1 MKHKSSFAAILSVTT
16 LLTACAGNGG
26 NSLQTNSKVADDGRS
41 SASILAPLSL
51 NKRLGHS
58 GSKPLFDPDSA
69 FYADLPDCQSG
80 PFHLKDLM
88 VDEIRVSNQ
97 DLSTVSKSMSVMGY
111 TVIDLQDLNSSSL
124 ARTYTCEELPIV
136 VVQSRPEQLKVNFTD
151 SGGNDSGAYSS
162 GGMEQSGGNT
172 VNPLGQSNAG
182 ELDSFL
188 SYYHP
193 TQKEKF
199 NKLNW
204 LVQRKLDL
212 PSAQVYIE
220 TLVLEVREE
229 DSEEFGIAFQ
239 EGRGDRLL
247 SLGALSPGEG
257 ALGWIKDT
265 FVDPT
270 SGLQVFTPGIGK
282 RVQIKALIDEGK
294 AEVLSRP
301 SVLAVSNRQAVI
313 QIVDVI
319 QTAELSSTLTESG
332 NIQISSYQFSP
343 LPIGITLNL
352 KPRVSA
358 NRDWLTLEID
368 ATVESEDDENS
379 GQVFGSTETGQRV
392 LLAEKQGSNSKK
404 VRTFARI
411 PDRTPIII
419 GGLVSKSIET
429 LETKVPLLGSIPYLG
444 KLFTTS
450 DDEVQKREIIIVL
463 TPYILDES
471 GIGIGANQPDPS
483 ITGRLNDS
491 LLFNN
496 TYRIKNNDLFDVSA
510 LENNPQLIEY
520 RNQLSYLAK
529 VDPSLLTLPE
539 VQSFMQ
545 ETLPGAEHLLNKI
558 IFDIVHQGD
567 LSRHLNLGDIALFD
581 KKQNSVTAYSMLD
594 DADKF
599 DHNNRIQ
606 LSRYEE
612 KIIYQLKASNANV
625 LSEDQSVM
633 LKNMDDIQRLKSAII
648 TADIIQ
654 LNGHYSGLK
663 LDRLHPGMELKLPK
677 YPTGKT
683 ITVSPSVLQI
693 FEDSRHF
700 YQSTQNALLTS
711 FSTIDKFLQASN

>member
-1 MKHKSSFAAILSVTT
+1 MY
-16 LLTACAGNGG
+16 
-26 NSLQTNSKVADDGRS
+26 
-41 SASILAPLSL
+41 
-51 NKRLGHS
+51 
-58 GSKPLFDPDSA
+58 DPDSA
-69 FYADLPDCQSG
+69 FYADVPDCQSG
-80 PFHLKDLM
+80 PFYLKDLM

-111 TVIDLQDLNSSSL
+111 TVIDLQDLNSSNL
-124 ARTYTCEELPIV
+124 ASTYTCEELPIV
-136 VVQSRPEQLKVNFTD
+136 VMQSRPEQLKVNFTD
-151 SGGNDSGAYSS
+151 SAGNDSGGYSPE
-162 GGMEQSGGNT
+162 GMVQSGGNT
-172 VNPLGQSNAG
+172 VNPLGRSNAG

-229 DSEEFGIAFQ
+229 DSEEFGISFQ
-239 EGRGDRLL
+239 QGSGDKLL
-247 SLGALSPGEG
+247 SFGALSAGEG
-257 ALGWIKDT
+257 ALSWIKDT
-265 FVDPT
+265 FIDPD

-282 RVQIKALIDEGK
+282 RIQINALIDEGK

-332 NIQISSYQFSP
+332 NIQISAYQFTP

-379 GQVFGSTETGQRV
+379 GQVYGSTESGERV

-419 GGLVSKSIET
+419 GGLVSKSIEK
-429 LETKVPLLGSIPYLG
+429 LESKVPLLGSIPYLG
-444 KLFTTS
+444 KLFTSS

-510 LENNPQLIEY
+510 LENNPQLIKY
-520 RNQLSYLAK
+520 RTQLNYLAEI
-529 VDPSLLTLPE
+529 DPSILALDDVKDFL
-539 VQSFMQ
+539 Q
-545 ETLPGAEHLLNKI
+545 ESLPGAEHLLNKI
-558 IFDIVHQGD
+558 IFDIVEQGS
-567 LSRHLNLGDIALFD
+567 LSRHLKLGDIALYD
-581 KKQNSVTAYSMLD
+581 SKHNSINANSMLD
-594 DADKF
+594 AADNF
-599 DHNNRIQ
+599 DHHNRLQ
-606 LSRYEE
+606 LISSEE
-612 KIIYQLKASNANV
+612 KIVYQLKSSNGDV
-625 LSEDQSVM
+625 PSTGQSVV
-633 LKNMDDIQRLKSAII
+633 LTNMRDIQRLKSAIV

-654 LNGHYSGLK
+654 LNGDYSGLK
-663 LDRLHPGMELKLPK
+663 LDRLHPGMELQLPK
-677 YPTGKT
+677 YPTGQT
-683 ITVSPSVLQI
+683 IAVSSSVLQI
-693 FEDSRHF
+693 FEDSRNF
-700 YQSTQNALLTS
+700 QQSTQNALLNS
-711 FSTIDKFLQASN
+711 FSTIDKFLTVSH

>member
-1 MKHKSSFAAILSVTT
+1 
-16 LLTACAGNGG
+16 
-26 NSLQTNSKVADDGRS
+26 
-41 SASILAPLSL
+41 
-51 NKRLGHS
+51 
-58 GSKPLFDPDSA
+58 
-69 FYADLPDCQSG
+69 
-80 PFHLKDLM
+80 
-88 VDEIRVSNQ
+88 
-97 DLSTVSKSMSVMGY
+97 MGY
-111 TVIDLQDLNSSSL
+111 TVIYLQDLNSSSV
-124 ARTYTCEELPIV
+124 ARTFTCEELPIV
-136 VVQSRPEQLKVNFTD
+136 VVQSRPEQLKVNFSD

-162 GGMEQSGGNT
+162 RGMGQSGGNT

-182 ELDSFL
+182 ELDGFL

-193 TQKEKF
+193 QQKHKF

-265 FVDPT
+265 FVDPN

-282 RVQIKALIDEGK
+282 RIQIKALIDEGK

-332 NIQISSYQFSP
+332 RLQISAYQFSP

-379 GQVFGSTETGQRV
+379 GQVFSSTESGQRV
-392 LLAEKQGSNSKK
+392 LLAQKQGSNSKK

-419 GGLVSKSIET
+419 GGLVSKYIET
-429 LETKVPLLGSIPYLG
+429 LETKVPLLGSIPFLG
-444 KLFTTS
+444 KLFTSS

-463 TPYILDES
+463 TPYILDENA
-471 GIGIGANQPDPS
+471 IGIRSNQPEPA
-483 ITGRLNDS
+483 IAGRLNDS

-496 TYRIKNNDLFDVSA
+496 TYRIKNNDLFDVSV

-520 RNQLSYLAK
+520 RTQLSYLAK
-529 VDPSLLTLPE
+529 VDPSILALPD
-539 VQSFMQ
+539 VQRFMQ

-558 IFDIVHQGD
+558 VFDIVDQGD
-567 LSRHLNLGDIALFD
+567 LSRHLNIGDIVLYD
-581 KKQNSVTAYSMLD
+581 GKHNSINANSMLD

-606 LSRYEE
+606 LTKLE
-612 KIIYQLKASNANV
+612 KKIVYQLKPDNVGILSTGQSVV
-625 LSEDQSVM
+625 LS
-633 LKNMDDIQRLKSAII
+633 NMSDVQRLKSAII
-648 TADIIQ
+648 AADIIQ
-654 LNGHYSGLK
+654 LNGNYSGLK
-663 LDRLHPGMELKLPK
+663 LDRLHPGMELQLPK
-677 YPTGKT
+677 YPTGQEVA
-683 ITVSPSVLQI
+683 VSPSVLQI
-693 FEDSRHF
+693 FEDSRNY
-700 YQSTQNALLTS
+700 YQSTQNALLSS
-711 FSTIDKFLQASN
+711 FSTVDKFLQASH